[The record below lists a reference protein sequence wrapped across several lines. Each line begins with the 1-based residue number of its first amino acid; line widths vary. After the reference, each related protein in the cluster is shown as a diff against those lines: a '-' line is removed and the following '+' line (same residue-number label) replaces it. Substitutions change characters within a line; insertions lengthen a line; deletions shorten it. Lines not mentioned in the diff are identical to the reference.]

1 MNEVLHFDEAS
12 HTYTLGGIVRP
23 SVTQVL
29 GKLHSFGMV
38 PKEVLEAACQR
49 GTYVHLLCQF
59 HDEQDLDP
67 ASIGEYAGYLDA
79 WIKFSRDCDVKW
91 DRIEH
96 CMYSKR
102 YGFAGTPDR
111 RGWLKGRPYA
121 SVDIKTGKSLHR
133 VCGMQGAAYR
143 QLAAEEDPQWLTAR
157 RATVQLAADG
167 SYKFLPWDSP
177 TDWPA
182 FLSLVNLTN
191 WVNE

>member
-1 MNEVLHFDEAS
+1 MSLTFNEEA
-12 HTYTLGGIVRP
+12 HEYRWLGAPVP
-23 SVTQVL
+23 SVTQCL
-29 GKLHSFGMV
+29 NRLHSFGMV

-49 GTYVHLLCQF
+49 GTFVHKLCEF
-59 HDEQDLDP
+59 FDEEDLDL
-67 ASIGEYAGYLDA
+67 STVGQYGGYLDA
-79 WIKFSRDCDVKW
+79 WIRFSADFQVKW

-96 CMYSKR
+96 RMYSHR

-121 SVDIKTGKSLHR
+121 SVDIKTGKTLHR

-167 SYKFLPWDSP
+167 TYKFLAWDDP
-177 TDWPA
+177 DDMPA
-182 FLSLVNLTN
+182 FLSLINLTN
-191 WVNE
+191 WVNK